1 MKAVIQ
7 RVSRARLT
15 IEGRVHAEIGK
26 GLLILLGVTH
36 EDTQS
41 EGDYLAK
48 KCGEVR
54 IFTDS
59 QDKMNLSAHD
69 VDGGMLVV
77 SNFTLYADCHKGRR
91 PAFVEAARPE
101 QAEPLYEYFVER
113 LKYWSNVPVETG
125 VFGADMKIELVNDGP
140 VTLVMD
146 TAEMMK

>member
-1 MKAVIQ
+1 MKAVLQ
-7 RVSRARLT
+7 RVARARLA
-15 IEGRVHAEIGK
+15 IDGNVHAEIGK

-36 EDTQS
+36 EDTRS

-54 IFTDS
+54 IFTDE
-59 QDKMNLSAHD
+59 QDKMNLSAAD
-69 VDGGMLVV
+69 IGGEMLVV
-77 SNFTLYADCHKGRR
+77 SNFTLYADCRKGRR

-113 LKYWSNVPVETG
+113 LKQWSGVPVQTG
-125 VFGADMKIELVNDGP
+125 VFGADMQIELVNDGP